1 MNARMKF
8 SFVFTSTLL
17 TLMLI
22 IGALLGKGKE
32 KEGAYRP
39 LSVYTEVLA
48 HIKSDYVEEPDMK
61 KVTRG
66 ALQGLVEHLDP
77 LSSYLTADQYEKYIA
92 GRANDD
98 GGSGLSTGLVLLKQR
113 LSYTQALA
121 VLPGSPAEKAGIR
134 RGDLI
139 EALDGQSTRN
149 MAPAYL
155 RSVLSGK
162 PGTTVRILVRPA
174 RRPDEPQELSL
185 VRGEVKIPPVRHQP
199 LEDGI
204 GYIDM
209 DFLDAAR
216 VDEVAQAI
224 RDLEGEGASRLVLDL
239 RGNALGDTTEGIRMA
254 NLFLNSGTIASLK
267 GQRRQEE
274 TFVADKESTVTA
286 VPLVV
291 ITDRAT
297 TGGAELVAAA
307 LLDNERGKIT
317 GERTYGLATS
327 QETIELDDGSAL
339 VLSVAKYYRPSGKAF
354 HDGGIEPSDPVAP
367 AELRRYRLAE
377 MEEAEGDEPPSSTAP
392 PDPDKDPF
400 LKKAIDLLKQAA
412 SPADKAA

>member
-1 MNARMKF
+1 MNARLKF

-17 TLMLI
+17 TLMLV
-22 IGALLGKGKE
+22 IGALRGKGKDT
-32 KEGAYRP
+32 EGAYRP
-39 LSVYTEVLA
+39 LQVYTEVLA

-66 ALQGLVEHLDP
+66 ALQGLVEYLDP
-77 LSSYLTADQYEKYIA
+77 LSSYLTADQYEKHVA
-92 GRANDD
+92 AQSNDD
-98 GGSGLSTGLVLLKQR
+98 GGSGLSTGLILLKQR
-113 LSYTQALA
+113 LSYTQALG

-149 MAPAYL
+149 MPPAYL
-155 RSVLSGK
+155 RSILSGK
-162 PGTTVRILVRPA
+162 PDTTLRVLVRPA

-185 VRGEVKIPPVRHQP
+185 VRSEVKIPPVRHQ
-199 LEDGI
+199 LLKDGV

-216 VDEVAQAI
+216 VDELAKAVRELKA
-224 RDLEGEGASRLVLDL
+224 DGASRFVLDL

-254 NLFLNSGTIASLK
+254 NLFLDGGTICSLK
-267 GQRRQEE
+267 GQRREEE
-274 TFVADKESTVTA
+274 TFAADKESTLTSDPV
-286 VPLVV
+286 VV

-317 GERTYGLATS
+317 GERTYGLAAW

-339 VLSVAKYYRPSGKAF
+339 VLSVAKYYRPSGKAL

-377 MEEAEGDEPPSSTAP
+377 MEESEGAAPPGSTGP

-400 LKKAIDLLKQAA
+400 LKKAIEVLGEAA
-412 SPADKAA
+412 SAGQKAA